1 MTSAAEPAISSPGAS
16 PQMAGARRILQ
27 ETFGFSEFRPGQ
39 EAVINALLTGRNA
52 LAVMPTGSGKSLCF
66 QIPALL
72 LDELTIVVS
81 PLVALMQD
89 QVAALKLAGV
99 AADGIHSGNE
109 RGENIEAWKLVAAGG
124 TRLLYMSPERL
135 MTERMLAALKRLP
148 VKLFAIDEAHC
159 ISQWGPAFRPEYA
172 DLSRLR
178 ELFPDVPIAAL
189 TATAD
194 ETTRGD
200 IAKRL
205 FGGHVEQFVL
215 GFDRPNIRLTVT
227 MKREWK
233 RQLADFVSRFEND
246 SGIVYCLSRRKTE
259 DCAAML
265 AGKGIRA
272 LPYHAGM
279 SSEEREANQNVF
291 MTEPGVV
298 IVATIAFGMGIDKAD
313 VRYVFHADLPASV
326 EAYYQEI
333 GRAGRDGAPAEA
345 HMLYGLEDIRMRR
358 QFIENEE
365 AGDERRRREH
375 KRLDAL
381 LGYCEAPACRRVA
394 LLEYFGER
402 IEPCGNCDAC
412 LTPAERVDGTEEACV
427 ILQASQQSGE
437 LFGAAHLIDILRGAQ
452 TEKITRFRH
461 ERLACFGAGAQRSVN
476 EWRSLIRQMV
486 AAGFLQIDIAGYGGI
501 KINAKGR
508 ALIRG
513 EGKFLYRKDTVVPR
527 SSKSERRQARKQ
539 EQLLAGQ
546 TLTEQQ
552 TALLARLKAL
562 RLELAKERE
571 VPAYVVF
578 ADRTLIEIARR
589 QPRTEAEFATIS
601 GVGAVKLERF
611 AKYFLAEINASLD
624 DATGKEEEPIQYRLD
639 SRDGDGAASRPS
651 GN

>member
-1 MTSAAEPAISSPGAS
+1 MTSAAPSAQHSSGAG
-16 PQMAGARRILQ
+16 PRLADARRTLH
-27 ETFGFSEFRPGQ
+27 ETFGFTDFKPGQ
-39 EAVINALLTGRNA
+39 EAVIDALLAGRNA

-72 LDELTIVVS
+72 FDGLTVVVS

-99 AADGIHSGNE
+99 AADGIHSGKE
-109 RGENIEAWKLVAAGG
+109 RQENVDIWKRAAAGD
-124 TRLLYMSPERL
+124 TRLLYMTPERL

-148 VKLFAIDEAHC
+148 VKLFAVDEAHC

-172 DLSRLR
+172 DLSRLP
-178 ELFPDVPIAAL
+178 ELFPGVPIAAL

-194 ETTRGD
+194 EITRGD
-200 IAKRL
+200 IAERL
-205 FGGHVEQFVL
+205 FGGRVEQIVL
-215 GFDRPNIRLTVT
+215 GFDRPNIRLTVA

-233 RQLADFVSRFEND
+233 RQLADFVARFEGA

-259 DCAAML
+259 ECAAML
-265 AGKGIRA
+265 AEKGVRA

-279 SSEEREANQNVF
+279 SAEEREANQNVF

-345 HMLYGLEDIRMRR
+345 HMLYGLDDIRMRR
-358 QFIENEE
+358 LFIENEE
-365 AGDERRRREH
+365 AGEERKRREH

-381 LGYCEAPACRRVA
+381 LGYCEAPACRRVT

-402 IEPCGNCDAC
+402 TEACGNCDAC
-412 LTPAERVDGTEEACV
+412 LSPAEREDGTVEAQLV
-427 ILQASQQSGE
+427 LSAAKQTGE
-437 LFGAAHLIDILRGAQ
+437 VFGVSHLIDVVRGAS
-452 TEKITRFRH
+452 TEKIARFRH
-461 ERLACFGAGAQRSVN
+461 DRLNCHGAGAERNAN

-501 KINAKGR
+501 KITGKGR
-508 ALIRG
+508 ELARG
-513 EGKFLYRKDTVVPR
+513 EGEFLYRKDAVQRR
-527 SSKSERRQARKQ
+527 SKTERRQARKQ
-539 EQLLAGQ
+539 EQLLEDGE
-546 TLTEQQ
+546 LTPEQS
-552 TALLARLKAL
+552 ALLSRLKAL
-562 RLELAKERE
+562 RLELAQARE

-578 ADRTLIEIARR
+578 ADKTLIEMARR

-611 AKYFLAEINASLD
+611 AEPFLAAINDPAND
-624 DATGKEEEPIQYRLD
+624 NAPD
-639 SRDGDGAASRPS
+639 
-651 GN
+651 